1 MKKLLVLLF
10 LSLFSS
16 QVINA
21 HPIPVTLSNGQVVYI
36 ESDDFKDTQAILD
49 YINQLEEEIRKS
61 TFVPGIGQTQ
71 G

>member
-10 LSLFSS
+10 ACLFSS

-21 HPIPVTLSNGQVVYI
+21 HPIPVKLSNGQIVYI
-36 ESDDFKDTQAILD
+36 DSDDFETTEDMMK
-49 YINQLEEEIRKS
+49 YIQWLEKIYVGS
-61 TFVPGIGQTQ
+61 TFVPGMGQTQ

>member
-16 QVINA
+16 QVIHA
-21 HPIPVTLSNGQVVYI
+21 HIIPVTLSNGQVVYI

>member
-10 LSLFSS
+10 AFLFSS

-36 ESDDFKDTQAILD
+36 ESDNFKTTEAMIE
-49 YINQLEEEIRKS
+49 YIEWLEQTYVGS
-61 TFVPGIGQTQ
+61 TFVPGIGQSQ

>member
-10 LSLFSS
+10 ACLFSS

-21 HPIPVTLSNGQVVYI
+21 HLIPVTLSNGKVIYI
-36 ESDDFKDTQAILD
+36 ETDDYKDTQAILD
-49 YINQLEEEIRKS
+49 YINQLEEEIKNS
-61 TFVPGIGQTQ
+61 TFVPGMGQTQ